1 MIEVNNNLS
10 SLSFRSIRDI
20 ARIYEIAHAIFRK
33 AVNIYSRCHR
43 LTPHFRDRMDRIDNL
58 LIQTAASF
66 KSITIDGKK
75 YHSQHTCRAI
85 GSAFEARANFF
96 FLGFPLPDISSTR
109 PRVPVEFWNAQ
120 EIVNCVAAFF
130 SNAFKKSHRTTDHEE
145 HLLGNLEF
153 LLSSAGDTTA
163 FVCSG
168 NNCASEVS
176 SRLKNAEKALNI
188 AETLEAF
195 LPNDRA

>member
-10 SLSFRSIRDI
+10 SLPFRSIRDI
-20 ARIYEIAHAIFRK
+20 SRIYEIAHTVFHK

-43 LTPHFRDRMDRIDNL
+43 ITPHFRNRMDRIDVL

-75 YHSQHTCRAI
+75 YRSQHTCRAI

-96 FLGFPLPDISSTR
+96 FLGSPLPDIPSTR

-120 EIVNCVAAFF
+120 EILNCVAAFF
-130 SNAFKKSHRTTDHEE
+130 SDAFKKSHRLTDHEE
-145 HLLGNLEF
+145 HLLWNLEF
-153 LLSSAGDTTA
+153 LLSSAGNTTA
-163 FVCSG
+163 FVCSS
-168 NNCASEVS
+168 NNYASNVS
-176 SRLKNAEKALNI
+176 SQRKNAEKALNI
-188 AETLEAF
+188 AETLEHS
-195 LPNDRA
+195 LPNNRS